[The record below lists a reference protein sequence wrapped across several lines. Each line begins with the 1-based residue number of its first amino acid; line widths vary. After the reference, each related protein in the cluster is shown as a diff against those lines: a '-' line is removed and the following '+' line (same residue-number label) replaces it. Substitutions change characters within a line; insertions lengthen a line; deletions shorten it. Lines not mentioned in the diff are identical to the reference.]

1 MQLDE
6 NGDQILCDVN
16 LVAGR
21 AFLGF
26 ASYNHGPISFEDLNS
41 KLERA
46 DGATVDDLA
55 HELVAVGNDSNYG
68 SFRRSKKRLMP
79 FAKLIN
85 TKGTNTLQRLIRKLV

>member
-1 MQLDE
+1 M
-6 NGDQILCDVN
+6 
-16 LVAGR
+16 AGR

-85 TKGTNTLQRLIRKLV
+85 TKGTKNLKKDLKKKTWVIC